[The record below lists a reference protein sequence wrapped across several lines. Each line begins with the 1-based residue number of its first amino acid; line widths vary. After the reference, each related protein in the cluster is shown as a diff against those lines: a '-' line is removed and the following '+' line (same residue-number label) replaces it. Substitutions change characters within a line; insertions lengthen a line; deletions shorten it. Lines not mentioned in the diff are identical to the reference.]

1 MSVWGKT
8 TKKHVCRFKQFFNFV
23 SSPWN
28 FSSGKMVKM
37 AKSFPGFVT
46 YLVMEQGVKMPPGQL
61 WYCHIVNLFNFVC
74 FLCSTLLILSMT
86 FDRFYSIIRP
96 HKAASFNTV
105 KRAKFTV
112 ACTVIISILYNI
124 PHLYVSAH
132 VNWECV
138 PYATAMGKP
147 YGEFYYWLSLVVHF
161 ALPFVCLLIM
171 NSFIIHKLRTRTIL
185 TEDST
190 RVNSTK
196 NSNHGENSKTKNS
209 ELQVFAI
216 LLLVTFAFLILTTPA
231 YVFFLFIMFIDFSK
245 TPKLFAG
252 YYLFYNV
259 AQKMQFTNHDIN
271 FFLYV
276 ISGQKFRTDFRNLF
290 PTMKKPKIKTKGSVE
305 TVNGS
310 FDVQ

>member
-1 MSVWGKT
+1 M
-8 TKKHVCRFKQFFNFV
+8 
-23 SSPWN
+23 
-28 FSSGKMVKM
+28 
-37 AKSFPGFVT
+37 
-46 YLVMEQGVKMPPGQL
+46 
-61 WYCHIVNLFNFVC
+61 
-74 FLCSTLLILSMT
+74 
-86 FDRFYSIIRP
+86 
-96 HKAASFNTV
+96 
-105 KRAKFTV
+105 
-112 ACTVIISILYNI
+112 
-124 PHLYVSAH
+124 
-132 VNWECV
+132 NWECV

-147 YGEFYYWLSLVVHF
+147 YAEFYYWLSLVVHF

-190 RVNSTK
+190 HVKSTK
-196 NSNHGENSKTKNS
+196 DSNHRESSRTKNS

-259 AQKMQFTNHDIN
+259 AQKMQFTNHGIN

-276 ISGQKFRTDFRNLF
+276 ISGQKFRKDL
-290 PTMKKPKIKTKGSVE
+290 MKFVSNNKKASDKK
-305 TVNGS
+305 
-310 FDVQ
+310 

>member
-1 MSVWGKT
+1 
-8 TKKHVCRFKQFFNFV
+8 
-23 SSPWN
+23 
-28 FSSGKMVKM
+28 
-37 AKSFPGFVT
+37 
-46 YLVMEQGVKMPPGQL
+46 
-61 WYCHIVNLFNFVC
+61 
-74 FLCSTLLILSMT
+74 MT
-86 FDRFYSIIRP
+86 FDRFYSIIKP

-105 KRAKFTV
+105 KRAKITV
-112 ACTVIISILYNI
+112 ACIVVISILYNI
-124 PHLYVSAH
+124 PHLYVSTH

-138 PYATAMGKP
+138 PYASAMGKP

-161 ALPFVCLLIM
+161 ALPFVFLLIM

-185 TEDST
+185 TVEF
-190 RVNSTK
+190 TK
-196 NSNHGENSKTKNS
+196 ESYNGENSKSKNS

-259 AQKMQFTNHDIN
+259 AQKMQFTNHGIN

-276 ISGQKFRTDFRNLF
+276 TSGQKFRKDLRKLF
-290 PTMKKPKIKTKGSVE
+290 PTMKRANMKTREYVKTITGILE
-305 TVNGS
+305 
-310 FDVQ
+310 VQ

>member
-1 MSVWGKT
+1 
-8 TKKHVCRFKQFFNFV
+8 
-23 SSPWN
+23 
-28 FSSGKMVKM
+28 
-37 AKSFPGFVT
+37 
-46 YLVMEQGVKMPPGQL
+46 MPPGQL
-61 WYCHIVNLFNFVC
+61 WYCHMVNLFNFVC
-74 FLCSTLLILSMT
+74 FLCSTLLIPSMT

-105 KRAKFTV
+105 KRAKITV
-112 ACTVIISILYNI
+112 ACIVILSILYNI

-185 TEDST
+185 TAE
-190 RVNSTK
+190 STK
-196 NSNHGENSKTKNS
+196 ESNNGENSKTKNS

-231 YVFFLFIMFIDFSK
+231 YVFFLFIMF
-245 TPKLFAG
+245 
-252 YYLFYNV
+252 
-259 AQKMQFTNHDIN
+259 
-271 FFLYV
+271 V
-276 ISGQKFRTDFRNLF
+276 ISQKHPSFLQDIIYFTMLHRKCSLQIMASISFFMSFRD
-290 PTMKKPKIKTKGSVE
+290 KSSEKISE
-305 TVNGS
+305 IC
-310 FDVQ
+310 FQL

>member
-1 MSVWGKT
+1 MRST
-8 TKKHVCRFKQFFNFV
+8 V
-23 SSPWN
+23 SLILRY
-28 FSSGKMVKM
+28 
-37 AKSFPGFVT
+37 FPGFVT
-46 YLVMEQGVKMPPGQL
+46 YLVMEHGVKMPPGQL
-61 WYCHIVNLFNFVC
+61 WYCHMVNLFNFVC
-74 FLCSTLLILSMT
+74 FLCSTLLIIAMT
-86 FDRFYSIIRP
+86 FDHFYSIIRP

-105 KRAKFTV
+105 KRAKITV
-112 ACTVIISILYNI
+112 ACNVIISILYNI

-147 YGEFYYWLSLVVHF
+147 YGEFYYWSLVVHF
-161 ALPFVCLLIM
+161 ALPFVCLLTM

-190 RVNSTK
+190 QVNSTK

-259 AQKMQFTNHDIN
+259 AQKMQLTNHGIN

-276 ISGQKFRTDFRNLF
+276 ISGQKFRKDLRNLF
-290 PTMKKPKIKTKGSVE
+290 PTMKRPKIKIKESAE
-305 TVNGS
+305 TVTGS
-310 FDVQ
+310 LDIQ